1 MTDNRAKTADAL
13 AAAEDKFRVAQKKME
28 RATAK
33 RAAALEAVRAAREE
47 HKRAKYPAEPGH
59 GATLL
64 DTATAIPE
72 IRGYT
77 PPTVVTFEKMIDGRR
92 YSYAAVRFVRPYAPG
107 AVCWS
112 VSGQGIQSRGMTWER
127 LMEFAGGRGRA
138 TLCVSTMAEYIGVGQ

>member
-72 IRGYT
+72 IRGHQRL
-77 PPTVVTFEKMIDGRR
+77 PLVER
-92 YSYAAVRFVRPYAPG
+92 SRFLRNL
-107 AVCWS
+107 
-112 VSGQGIQSRGMTWER
+112 RTK
-127 LMEFAGGRGRA
+127 L
-138 TLCVSTMAEYIGVGQ
+138 L